1 MTPEQRA
8 LEVEKSMWNLDPPKA
23 NQCCI
28 CHCRVGTANGVYELR
43 PTSAK
48 LDEQGR
54 VVLEGVTEVWA
65 YCELCWKRMELDR
78 KLSAEMPLLRCM
90 LAEVML
96 DEANT
101 TRGLRK

>member
-1 MTPEQRA
+1 M
-8 LEVEKSMWNLDPPKA
+8 
-23 NQCCI
+23 
-28 CHCRVGTANGVYELR
+28 YELR
-43 PTSAK
+43 PTSAL

-65 YCELCWKRMELDR
+65 YCDPCWKFAELMR
-78 KLSAEMPLLRCM
+78 LRQPEITLWKSM